1 MKGKE
6 GKHGFKADQ
15 KRDTGN
21 RLRHRQW
28 SSGSGGGTILVPF
41 MQKSLHVEQHKSH
54 ATTVAVVAPL
64 CIVSAF
70 FYIGH
75 QAVDWWVL
83 LAVSAGGIVGGIAG
97 AKLLQRISGRW
108 LHWIFGGLMLASAV
122 RMLL

>member
-1 MKGKE
+1 MDSKQIKSGIL
-6 GKHGFKADQ
+6 GIVSGIVN
-15 KRDTGN
+15 G
-21 RLRHRQW
+21 LL
-28 SSGSGGGTILVPF
+28 GSGGGTILVPF
-41 MQKSLHVEQHKSH
+41 MQESLHVEQHKSH